1 LGRVAFAAKR
11 EALAMYQWIFRT
23 EGDRLLAMYEAE
35 DQYYGRLVGV
45 AYAEIFRSA
54 SPLLVDDPTLALPG
68 VHA

>member
-1 LGRVAFAAKR
+1 
-11 EALAMYQWIFRT
+11 MYQWIFRT